1 MLTAFERPIE
11 KAGCVIDLPRETL
24 KNQDVPDVNSLYI
37 YIYIFYYL
45 REGSLGNPRE
55 KFDVYFDCREAEQG
69 RWCDEIGRRDAA
81 CAISGRSRAGGVT
94 R

>member
-1 MLTAFERPIE
+1 MSSHYKYE
-11 KAGCVIDLPRETL
+11 
-24 KNQDVPDVNSLYI
+24 
-37 YIYIFYYL
+37 FYYL

-55 KFDVYFDCREAEQG
+55 QIDDYFGCRGAEQG

-81 CAISGRSRAGGVT
+81 CAISGRSRTGGVT